1 MKNAWFL
8 SLWQFITVFSLSFL
22 LLTQAAYAEVAQPKS
37 VNNTN
42 QKPPTVPP
50 VVYPE
55 LKVNIDFTDNGNST
69 LTDRLTSEISLG
81 NLKRDEFPAQTDFL
95 FNRAQQEIL
104 DTLRALGYY
113 QASLTKTLKRT
124 NKQTLASF
132 IITLGKA
139 VKIRK
144 IDIVIEGEGKNLET
158 WKQFQQ
164 FQMPLKVGER
174 FTHENYTDTVNA
186 LNNLA
191 LNEGFMDATFTER
204 NFKVFP
210 HLHAVD
216 VHLHLNTNSA
226 YQFGQVTFQGNKKIE
241 TAFLAK
247 FVEFKP
253 GDTFKNSDVVAL
265 RKSLIDS
272 HYFGSIRVVPQFT
285 EQKNKRIPVSV
296 DVEESLSHHYDT
308 GIGYGTDTGARL
320 LFGFE
325 NRLINKQGHSYQV
338 DSLFGERAQ
347 HFNFNYH
354 IPGERPAVQHW
365 NIGFGYEA
373 TQSDNLDLTQKSV
386 TADYNFQATP
396 SWLINPFVSFE
407 SENYQYK
414 NTPEDIIQTLLV
426 GINLKSRWVNN
437 ETYPTSGYRHAATL
451 RGSFDNIF
459 SDSQFAQ
466 LELASNGVISLMDF
480 WRLHAKA
487 KVVLSAV
494 DKNQTVPASYRYL
507 LGGENLRGYGFESVG
522 LPTSSGTI
530 EGAENMILASLD
542 TDYRMSE
549 YLGAGAFVDAG
560 QLFNTEESTNVKVGA
575 GFGLR
580 GYTPVGMAKLDIAWP
595 VSEPGKQDWH
605 LHFSLGFDL

>member
-1 MKNAWFL
+1 MPYN
-8 SLWQFITVFSLSFL
+8 
-22 LLTQAAYAEVAQPKS
+22 AYAEEVQPKPVKS
-37 VNNTN
+37 ISKEATN
-42 QKPPTVPP
+42 KPSATHPKLEVTI
-50 VVYPE
+50 
-55 LKVNIDFTDNGNST
+55 KFTDSSDNK
-69 LTDRLTSEISLG
+69 LKERLISEISLG
-81 NLKRDEFPAQTDFL
+81 NLKRDEYPAQTDFL

-124 NKQTLASF
+124 AKQTLANFS
-132 IITLGKA
+132 ITLGKA

-144 IDIVIEGEGKNLET
+144 IDIVIEGEGKSLEA
-158 WKQFQQ
+158 WKQFKK

-191 LNEGFMDATFTER
+191 LNEGFMDAAFTER
-204 NFKVFP
+204 NFKVYP

-216 VHLHLNTNSA
+216 IHLHLDTKTA
-226 YQFGQVTFQGNKKIE
+226 YQFGQVTFHGNQKIE

-247 FVEFKP
+247 FAEFKP
-253 GDTFKNSDVVAL
+253 GDTFKNSDIVAL
-265 RKSLIDS
+265 QKSLIDS
-272 HYFGSIRVVPQFT
+272 HYFGSIRVIPQFT

-296 DVEESLSHHYDT
+296 EVEESLKHHYDT

-338 DSLFGERAQ
+338 DSLFGERSQ
-347 HFNFNYH
+347 YFNFNYH
-354 IPGERPAVQHW
+354 IPGDRPAVQHW
-365 NIGFGYEA
+365 NIGFGYES
-373 TQSDNLDLTQKSV
+373 TQSDTLDLTQKSV

-396 SWLINPFVSFE
+396 RWLINPFVSFE
-407 SENYQYK
+407 SENYRYT
-414 NTPEDIIQTLLV
+414 NSSEDIIQTLLF

-437 ETYPTSGYRHAATL
+437 DAYPTSGYRHSATL
-451 RGSFDNIF
+451 RGSFDGIA

-466 LELASNGVISLMDF
+466 IELASSGVLSIMDF

-487 KVVLSAV
+487 KMVLTAA
-494 DKNQTVPASYRYL
+494 DKDEVVPASYRYL
-507 LGGENLRGYGFESVG
+507 LGGENLRGYGFESIG
-522 LPTSSGTI
+522 ITSSTGTI
-530 EGAENMILASLD
+530 EGAENMVLGSLD
-542 TDYRMSE
+542 TDYRLSE
-549 YLGAGAFVDAG
+549 YVGVGAFVDAG
-560 QLFNTEESTNVKVGA
+560 QLFNLEESTDVKVGA

-580 GYTPVGMAKLDIAWP
+580 GYTPVGIAKLDIAWP
-595 VSEPGKQDWH
+595 VSEPGRQDWR